1 MQVCISSTWKVIYS
15 LLHLSFTW
23 AAHEHHF
30 QWEYGLAL
38 KVQSCSP
45 SITSNS
51 ILNCSF
57 KLFISKFVFLFLGC
71 TMLFLF
77 SCPVMSSSLWP
88 HGLQHA
94 RPPCPSP
101 SPRIFP
107 CSCSLYQWCH
117 PAISSSDALFSFC
130 PQIFP
135 SIRVFSNESAAH
147 IRWWKY
153 WSFSFSISPSNEY
166 SGFISFKIDW
176 FYLAVQRT
184 FRSLLQ
190 HHSLKASILWCS
202 TFFMVQLS

>member
-1 MQVCISSTWKVIYS
+1 MPSHIRYFESKINDFCSSIIKKEKIFFFLKRYVLNELLMQVYISSTWKVIYS

-107 CSCSLYQWCH
+107 RSCSLYQWCH

-130 PQIFP
+130 P
-135 SIRVFSNESAAH
+135 
-147 IRWWKY
+147 
-153 WSFSFSISPSNEY
+153 
-166 SGFISFKIDW
+166 
-176 FYLAVQRT
+176 
-184 FRSLLQ
+184 
-190 HHSLKASILWCS
+190 
-202 TFFMVQLS
+202 